1 LEKETDRKKDAR
13 RHAPARMRRYLRSVV
28 VVVVLADEASARSR
42 GAWRQRAPRFV
53 KRRSALVLV
62 LRAALPGLEAWVRL
76 ADDVGTTAPCHHLA
90 IAVTLLCFF
99 E

>member
-13 RHAPARMRRYLRSVV
+13 RHAPARMRRYLRSVM
-28 VVVVLADEASARSR
+28 VVVLADGASARSR
-42 GAWRQRAPRFV
+42 GAWRQRAPLFV